1 MPLFKSSHPEPQP
14 ASPTGRKGS
23 MFSRNRSASPVRSHN
38 TSTSNGHSS
47 GGLFSSHRRSTSSD
61 RSSAS
66 VSRSRSTGGGLFS
79 SNRGSDPTIASAR
92 RKVADAETAERD
104 ADRALMQARQ
114 AVKDARDHVKF
125 LEQEA
130 AEDARRAKAKQ
141 AEAKV
146 INKSAKH
153 LGRHGH

>member
-23 MFSRNRSASPVRSHN
+23 MFSRNRSVSPLAQAQHVVRPLERVRLALS
-38 TSTSNGHSS
+38 
-47 GGLFSSHRRSTSSD
+47 
-61 RSSAS
+61 
-66 VSRSRSTGGGLFS
+66 GGGLFS
-79 SNRGSDPTIASAR
+79 SNRGADPSIASAR

>member
-1 MPLFKSSHPEPQP
+1 
-14 ASPTGRKGS
+14 
-23 MFSRNRSASPVRSHN
+23 
-38 TSTSNGHSS
+38 
-47 GGLFSSHRRSTSSD
+47 
-61 RSSAS
+61 
-66 VSRSRSTGGGLFS
+66 
-79 SNRGSDPTIASAR
+79 
-92 RKVADAETAERD
+92 
-104 ADRALMQARQ
+104 MQARQ

-130 AEDARRAKAKQ
+130 AEECVVFVCFFPKESTDVLYSARRAKAKQ

>member
-1 MPLFKSSHPEPQP
+1 MPLFKSSHPEPEP
-14 ASPTGRKGS
+14 ASPPGRKGS

-38 TSTSNGHSS
+38 TSTSNGHS
-47 GGLFSSHRRSTSSD
+47 GGLFSSRRRSTSSSD
-61 RSSAS
+61 RSSAD

-79 SNRGSDPTIASAR
+79 SNRGGDPSIAAAR

-114 AVKDARDHVKF
+114 AVKDARDHVRF

>member
-1 MPLFKSSHPEPQP
+1 MLMDIIQ
-14 ASPTGRKGS
+14 
-23 MFSRNRSASPVRSHN
+23 
-38 TSTSNGHSS
+38 
-47 GGLFSSHRRSTSSD
+47 
-61 RSSAS
+61 
-66 VSRSRSTGGGLFS
+66 
-79 SNRGSDPTIASAR
+79 
-92 RKVADAETAERD
+92 VADAETAERD

-130 AEDARRAKAKQ
+130 AEECVLFVCVILKEDTDISNSARRAKAKQ